1 MGPTAVLSQ
10 NTVVPERK
18 AVVPLSTMPGF
29 FEENGDGAKL
39 PSHNGDKQRP
49 HSDFVWESFW
59 EIYDVENL

>member
-1 MGPTAVLSQ
+1 
-10 NTVVPERK
+10 
-18 AVVPLSTMPGF
+18 MPGF